1 MRKSRL
7 LTALLIACSI
17 MVVMVSDVQGQDA
30 HQLAKVEGILGG
42 VIGLSVTSPGSA
54 CSWPQ
59 DQPSTTVPGFEPT
72 AGIDIHIL
80 TVELIIRDHNETCAV
95 AYRLELTRPE
105 SLRDGSTG
113 TVRVFHRYDLIA
125 DEPGPALSALQST
138 HEGFI
143 AELVQAIEE
152 AKSQ

>member
-1 MRKSRL
+1 MRTSRL
-7 LTALLIACSI
+7 ITALLMACS
-17 MVVMVSDVQGQDA
+17 VMVSNAQGQDTK
-30 HQLAKVEGILGG
+30 QLAKVEGILGG
-42 VIGLSVTSPGSA
+42 VIGNSVTAPGSA

-59 DQPSTTVPGFEPT
+59 DQPSTTVPGFAPT
-72 AGIDIHIL
+72 AEVNIHIL
-80 TVELIIRDHNETCAV
+80 TIELIIREHNGTCAV

-105 SLRDGSTG
+105 SLTDGSTG
-113 TVRVFHRYDLIA
+113 TVRVFNRYDLIA

-138 HEGFI
+138 HERFI